1 MRKVFIDVNVDED
14 AEADFQLFTFKHQQ
28 DFHEQ
33 LMRSGASALRQHLN
47 DAPDVNDAPLYA
59 HNDVRTDVRTLEE
72 GGHYNFIY
80 SKGSMWARVQGGLKT
95 TNAFRDKM
103 ASVFEKDVSGS
114 APSPSPLPGPH
125 HPNPNV

>member
-14 AEADFQLFTFKHQQ
+14 AEADFQLITFKHQQ

-47 DAPDVNDAPLYA
+47 DAPDVNDAPLYV
-59 HNDVRTDVRTLEE
+59 HTDVRTLEE

-80 SKGSMWARVQGGLKT
+80 SKDSMWARVQGGLKT
-95 TNAFRDKM
+95 TNDFCDKM

-114 APSPSPLPGPH
+114 APSPSPLPGSH